1 MILNETYP
9 LANGVQIPK
18 LGLGTWFIDD
28 AKAAEAVRAAVKL
41 GYRLI
46 DTAQAYGNERGVGG
60 GVRTCG
66 VHREALFVASKVA
79 AELKTYD
86 GDYDT
91 VVNQGQRENAKG
103 YCPELKPLHI
113 DWKAYNTI
121 ILGSPVWWYT
131 FAPAM
136 HSFLKQTDLTGKI
149 VYPFATNGGW
159 LGHTLKDFE
168 KACKGA
174 IVKPGLGV
182 QFDESTLRTPE
193 KEIQT
198 WIKTMHA

>member
-1 MILNETYP
+1 MRMKHEMKTLILYYSYGGNTKRIAEMIQKEI
-9 LANGVQIPK
+9 GGDI
-18 LGLGTWFIDD
+18 
-28 AKAAEAVRAAVKL
+28 VRM
-41 GYRLI
+41 
-46 DTAQAYGNERGVGG
+46 DTV
-60 GVRTCG
+60 VP
-66 VHREALFVASKVA
+66 
-79 AELKTYD
+79 YD

-174 IVKPGLGV
+174 IVKLGLSV
-182 QFDESTLRTPE
+182 RFDESTLRTPE
-193 KEIQT
+193 KEIRT
-198 WIKTMHA
+198 WIKAIHG

>member
-1 MILNETYP
+1 MKTLILYYSYGGNTKRIAEMIQKKI
-9 LANGVQIPK
+9 GGDI
-18 LGLGTWFIDD
+18 
-28 AKAAEAVRAAVKL
+28 VRL
-41 GYRLI
+41 
-46 DTAQAYGNERGVGG
+46 DTV
-60 GVRTCG
+60 VP
-66 VHREALFVASKVA
+66 
-79 AELKTYD
+79 YD

-113 DWKAYNTI
+113 DLKAYNTI

-149 VYPFATNGGW
+149 VYPFATNAGW

-168 KACKGA
+168 KVCKGA
-174 IVKPGLGV
+174 IVKPGLSV
-182 QFDESTLRTPE
+182 RFDESTLRTPE
-193 KEIQT
+193 KEIRT
-198 WIKTMHA
+198 WIKTIHE

>member
-1 MILNETYP
+1 MRMKHEMKTLILYYSYGGNTKRIAEMIQKEI
-9 LANGVQIPK
+9 GGDI
-18 LGLGTWFIDD
+18 
-28 AKAAEAVRAAVKL
+28 VRM
-41 GYRLI
+41 
-46 DTAQAYGNERGVGG
+46 DTV
-60 GVRTCG
+60 VP
-66 VHREALFVASKVA
+66 
-79 AELKTYD
+79 YD

-121 ILGSPVWWYT
+121 ILGSLVWWYT

-182 QFDESTLRTPE
+182 RFDESTLRTPE
-193 KEIQT
+193 KEIRT
-198 WIKTMHA
+198 WIKAIHG